1 MYDRMQTLTQEE
13 MTRIHDAAMDLL
25 GTTGIAF
32 NEDEALTIFKK
43 NGFKVDG
50 KTVYFTEARV
60 RNALSTAPSRFTVT
74 ARNPEKS
81 VAVGGDDYVFVPGY
95 GAPFIT
101 LTSGLQRESTMDDY
115 DNFCKLVQTSRHI
128 NMNGFMMV
136 EPSDVPA
143 DTAHL
148 DMIFSSII
156 LCDKPFMGSPVSKQG
171 ARDCVDMAA
180 VVWGGMDKLR
190 AVGPVTVSL
199 INSLSPLQFSDEM
212 AGSLIELARANQA
225 CVIASLIMAGSS
237 GPVTLAGVLALQ
249 TAEILAGLTLAQL
262 VNPGAP
268 VVYGSTS
275 SAMDMKTGGLSIGCP
290 ELSVVVS
297 ATAQMARFYNLPSR
311 SGGSLTDAHF
321 PDAQAAV
328 ESTLALTTA
337 ARNGINFILH
347 AAGILGSYISMSY
360 EKFLIDEEVCGIT
373 RRLLKPMEITP
384 GSIDTD
390 MIKTVGIGG
399 QYLTQPKT
407 FQLCRTEFHLTDFM
421 NRQNHAGWKAGG
433 RKRIDEFAVDR
444 LGQRLA
450 RYEKPGIDPGVEAAL
465 ADFVTR
471 RKKG

>member
-1 MYDRMQTLTQEE
+1 MYDRMQTLTQKQ
-13 MTRIHDAAMDLL
+13 MTRIHEAAMDLL

-32 NEDEALTIFKK
+32 NEDEALAIFKA

-50 KTVYFTEARV
+50 KTVFITEAQV
-60 RNALSTAPSRFTVT
+60 QKALKTAPSRFTIT
-74 ARNPEKS
+74 ARNPKKN
-81 VAVGGDDYVFVPGY
+81 VAIGEDDFVFVPGY
-95 GAPFIT
+95 GAPFVT
-101 LTSGLQRESTMDDY
+101 LTNGDQREATMEDY
-115 DNFCKLVQTSRHI
+115 DNFCKLVQTSKYI
-128 NMNGFMMV
+128 DMNGFMMV

-180 VVWGGMDKLR
+180 IVWGGMDKLKT
-190 AVGPVTVSL
+190 VGPVTASL

-237 GPVTLAGVLALQ
+237 GPVTLSGVLALQ
-249 TAEILAGLTLAQL
+249 TAEILAGVTLAQL

-268 VVYGSTS
+268 VIYGSTS

-321 PDAQAAV
+321 PDAQAGI

-337 ARNGINFILH
+337 ARNGVNFILH
-347 AAGILGSYISMSY
+347 ANGILGSYISMSY
-360 EKFLIDEEVCGIT
+360 EKFLIDEELCGIT
-373 RRLLKPMEITP
+373 RRLLKPMEVTP
-384 GSIDTD
+384 SSIDVE
-390 MIKTVGIGG
+390 MIKAVGIGG

-421 NRQNHAGWKAGG
+421 SRQNHAGWKTAGK
-433 RKRIDEFAVDR
+433 KRIDEFAVDR

-450 RYEKPGIDPGVEAAL
+450 AYEKPDIDPAVEAAL
-465 ADFVTR
+465 AEFVIR
-471 RKKG
+471 RKQR

>member
-1 MYDRMQTLTQEE
+1 MYDRMQTLTEE
-13 MTRIHDAAMDLL
+13 QMTRIHDAAMDLL

-32 NEDEALTIFKK
+32 NEDEALAIFKK

-50 KTVYFTEARV
+50 KVVFFTEAQV
-60 RNALSTAPSRFTVT
+60 RNALKTAPSRFTVT

-81 VAVGGDDYVFVPGY
+81 VAVGEDDFVFVPGY
-95 GAPFIT
+95 GAPFVT
-101 LTSGLQRESTMDDY
+101 LTDGEQREATMADY
-115 DNFCKLVQTSRHI
+115 DNFCKLVQTSKHI

-143 DTAHL
+143 ETAHL
-148 DMIFSSII
+148 DMIFSSIV
-156 LCDKPFMGSPVSKQG
+156 LSDKPFMGSPVSKQG

-180 VVWGGMDKLR
+180 IVWGGMDKLKT
-190 AVGPVTVSL
+190 VGPVTVSL

-237 GPVTLAGVLALQ
+237 GPVTLAGVIALQ
-249 TAEILAGLTLAQL
+249 TAEILAGVTLAQL

-311 SGGSLTDAHF
+311 SGGGLTDAHF
-321 PDAQAAV
+321 PDAQAAA

-347 AAGILGSYISMSY
+347 AVGILGSYISMSY
-360 EKFLIDEEVCGIT
+360 EKFLIDEEICGIT
-373 RRLLKPMEITP
+373 RKLLKPMEVTP
-384 GSIDTD
+384 ESIDVE

-407 FQLCRTEFHLTDFM
+407 FKLCRTEFYLTDFM
-421 NRQNHAGWKAGG
+421 NRQNHTGWKAGG
-433 RKRIDEFAVDR
+433 KKRIDEFAVDR

-450 RYEKPGIDPGVEAAL
+450 AYEKPDIDSAVEAAL
-465 ADFVTR
+465 SDFVTR
-471 RKKG
+471 RKEG